1 MRKFL
6 LLALLTTCCAAAS
19 PAFAQNGPM
28 CNRTCTP
35 AEWQSLSVQ
44 ERADLWPVMT
54 QENRRHIWMLMDDAE
69 KRALREKL
77 RPISREEFRR
87 HFECSIDPKG
97 LGAMEPGDP
106 RPVMSPMERMH
117 MRNQIIQVHQEFMHV
132 RSAREN
138 ARLDGGR

>member
-19 PAFAQNGPM
+19 PAFAQDGPM

-54 QENRRHIWMLMDDAE
+54 QENRTVVTVYSGEATF
-69 KRALREKL
+69 
-77 RPISREEFRR
+77 S
-87 HFECSIDPKG
+87 S
-97 LGAMEPGDP
+97 
-106 RPVMSPMERMH
+106 
-117 MRNQIIQVHQEFMHV
+117 
-132 RSAREN
+132 
-138 ARLDGGR
+138 

>member
-1 MRKFL
+1 
-6 LLALLTTCCAAAS
+6 
-19 PAFAQNGPM
+19 M

-97 LGAMEPGDP
+97 LGAMGAGGSPSGDVADGKNAYEKSDHSGASGIYAC
-106 RPVMSPMERMH
+106 PVC
-117 MRNQIIQVHQEFMHV
+117 
-132 RSAREN
+132 A
-138 ARLDGGR
+138 

>member
-1 MRKFL
+1 
-6 LLALLTTCCAAAS
+6 
-19 PAFAQNGPM
+19 M

-77 RPISREEFRR
+77 R
-87 HFECSIDPKG
+87 
-97 LGAMEPGDP
+97 
-106 RPVMSPMERMH
+106 
-117 MRNQIIQVHQEFMHV
+117 
-132 RSAREN
+132 RSAGKSSGATLSAASTR
-138 ARLDGGR
+138 RGSVPWSRGIPVR